1 MDFYKIATDETLR
14 ETVQHGSDHYPLHTI
29 LKISG
34 NLTFIALTGTGIMS
48 WNFYM
53 LLKALFSALQE
64 QAK

>member
-1 MDFYKIATDETLR
+1 MK
-14 ETVQHGSDHYPLHTI
+14 HYAKPSSMAVIIIHLHTI

-48 WNFYM
+48 WNFYL